1 MKYKPV
7 LSVFLLLSL
16 TLSLCACGAPA
27 PSAGIP
33 STAAAPDASPAVTI
47 AEPRPVSETVPGY
60 VSTELETPDWVDS
73 LGSCEILGDVMYFS
87 ARLTSGGR
95 AAASYDTLSGEWR
108 RYDLTLE
115 GLSSPSVCGFSAA
128 GNSLWFFFE
137 EAGDRGI
144 SGYSLLRLDLRDGA
158 QTCHA
163 LDFWHAGSPYLC
175 SFIALDDSRVLVGDG
190 DSTFLLNAE
199 AEQLG
204 DPGVSVLGQG
214 TRVRVDGVLYLSTT
228 EGFCPLDPDTLSPGA
243 PLPGMQDLILYGGNR
258 GHLLVVENN
267 ALYQVSVDTLE
278 RVKLFDWLDVALG
291 YNNSY
296 GLLCG
301 LHGFENS
308 AGDIYHLT
316 SKLTKVSFGEVPLR
330 KTLKLACL
338 GPSEGLFP
346 SFRDN
351 PSTGTEALMDAV
363 LRFNNS
369 DPEYRV
375 EFVSLLY
382 SDDAERDRLLISLAS
397 GSEYD
402 LLDTSFLPAGA
413 ADAGLLVDLLP
424 YIDADPSLSRDD
436 FLPGLLTAMGKD
448 GGLYEYSDKVT
459 LLSIVTHPDCA
470 PDGTWTAEGIE
481 KLIEQYPD
489 ARLPSDQE
497 ELINLF
503 SLAATA
509 EFLDWADGV
518 SRFDSPA
525 FVSWLSLLKTLC
537 SRPSEPGP
545 EPYLFFI
552 SPNLEWDSGSRMH
565 RLLQGDYVIAGFPD
579 AAGTGSYFTRESMN
593 PRTTLGIM
601 ASGQNRDGAWRFLR
615 TFMRGETEP
624 NLFSGI
630 PVSCASFEQAL
641 DVAVRRQQHDDP
653 EQGFSLAD
661 ADRLRDVVYHTDK
674 SVCTDDAVLT
684 TLRAALTAFLS
695 GKADAPETARQ
706 IHSRMSLYMAEQCG

>member
-1 MKYKPV
+1 MKLKSF
-7 LSVFLLLSL
+7 LSALLLLSL
-16 TLSLCACGAPA
+16 ALSLCACGAPSPSVGA
-27 PSAGIP
+27 PSE
-33 STAAAPDASPAVTI
+33 TAPAVSPAVTI
-47 AEPRPVSETVPGY
+47 AEPRPATETVPGY
-60 VSTELETPDWVDS
+60 VSTEIETPDWVAS
-73 LGSCEILGDVMYFS
+73 LGSCEMLGDVMYFS

-115 GLSSPSVCGFSAA
+115 GLSSPSVCGFSVA
-128 GNSLWFFFE
+128 GNSLWFLFE
-137 EAGDRGI
+137 EPGGRGI
-144 SGYSLLRLDLRDGA
+144 SGYSLLRLDLCDGA
-158 QTCHA
+158 QTCRP

-214 TRVRVDGVLYLSTT
+214 THVRVDGVLYLSTP
-228 EGFCPLDPDTLSPGA
+228 EGFCSLDPDTLSLGA
-243 PLPGMQDLILYGGNR
+243 PLPGMQDLLLYGGNR
-258 GHLLVVENN
+258 GHLLVSENN

-291 YNNSY
+291 YSNSY

-301 LHGFENS
+301 RDGFENS
-308 AGDIYHLT
+308 AGDFYHLT
-316 SKLTKVSFGEVPLR
+316 NKLTKVSFGEVPLK

-424 YIDADPSLSRDD
+424 YIDADPALSRDD
-436 FLPGLLTAMGKD
+436 FLPGLLTAMSKN

-459 LLSIVTHPDCA
+459 LLTIVTHPDCA
-470 PDGTWTAEGIE
+470 PDGTWTVEAVER
-481 KLIEQYPD
+481 LIEQHPD
-489 ARLPSDQE
+489 ARLPADQE

-509 EFLDWADGV
+509 EFLDYAEGV

-525 FVSWLSLLKTLC
+525 FVSWLSLLQTLC

-545 EPYLFFI
+545 GPWLFTI
-552 SPNLEWDSGSRMH
+552 HSDHVQYSGSRMH
-565 RLLQGDYVIAGFPD
+565 HLMKGDYVIAGFPN
-579 AAGTGSYFTRESMN
+579 AAGTGSYFTREIVG

-630 PVSCASFEQAL
+630 PVSRACFEQAL
-641 DVAVRRQQHDDP
+641 DVAVRRQQRDDP
-653 EQGFSLAD
+653 EYGFSPED
-661 ADRLRDVVYHTDK
+661 ADRLREVVYHTDRFV
-674 SVCTDDAVLT
+674 SSDPAVLN
-684 TLRAALTAFLS
+684 TLNAALTAFLS
-695 GKADAPETARQ
+695 GKADAAETARQ
-706 IHSRMSLYMAEQCG
+706 IHSRMSIYMAEQSG